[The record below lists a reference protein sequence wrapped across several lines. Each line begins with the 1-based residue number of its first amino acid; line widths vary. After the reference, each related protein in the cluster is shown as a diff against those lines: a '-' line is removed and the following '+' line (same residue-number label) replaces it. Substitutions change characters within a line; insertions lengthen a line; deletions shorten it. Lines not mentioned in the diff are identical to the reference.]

1 MQLLAIIL
9 YNTVGEQ
16 RIVTFTPG
24 TLNVVTGDPGTGKSA
39 LLDIVD
45 FCLGRSTV
53 TMAVGPITRTV
64 AWYAVLLQLPGGRAF
79 VARPAP
85 RSGAASSS
93 RAMIEIGAEIGPLP
107 FDRLEVN
114 ADADTVRDQLGRAI
128 GIDENAGDRGP
139 MSFREPL
146 EANLGHAV
154 LLCLQRQ
161 SEIANRDLLFHRQG
175 EEDGEIGRAIRDTLP
190 YFLGAV
196 PRDQAVQRQRL
207 TIARRDL
214 RRAENELAR
223 AHAADEEIETSL
235 RAMVREAIVAG
246 VVADEPHEGRADML
260 ATLQSVLTGPPV
272 QIGDEVVA
280 ERRQRLERQRSELRL
295 ALRAAGDQVALLEA
309 MDTDELGYEGVVGQQ
324 LSRLRSLDLLGEVD
338 TGDVCPVC
346 GNTTDGTDA
355 SVSDLREA
363 ADHLHGQLASVEA
376 IRPRRRQALQDLSA
390 QIDGLRQQLRAADEA
405 LAGLAATESGD
416 SGTGS
421 RAEQQAFTRGRIQH
435 FLASA
440 QAAETT
446 ELRRLEERVAMRR
459 EAVETLEAGLNAD
472 DEREQVTSRLAIV
485 GADMTRWADQL
496 QLEHRGSVRLDM
508 SRLTVVADTDE
519 GPAPLFRI
527 GSAANWIGYH
537 LVTHLALHRYFTR
550 QDRPVP
556 RLLMLDQPSQAY
568 YPSDVEQ
575 QEGLPEGEEDRAA
588 VERLF
593 ELMRSVTEE
602 LSPHFQIIVCDHAN
616 LPAPWFRDSVAH
628 NWRHGEKLIPESWL

>member
-9 YNTVGEQ
+9 YNAVGEQ

-64 AWYAVLLQLPGGRAF
+64 AWYAVVLQLPGGRAF

-85 RSGAASSS
+85 RSGAATSS
-93 RAMIEIGAEIGPLP
+93 RAMIEIGAEIEPLP

-114 ADADTVRDQLGRAI
+114 TDADTVRDQLGRAI
-128 GIDENAGDRGP
+128 GIGENAGDRGP

-214 RRAENELAR
+214 RRAETELAR

-260 ATLQSVLTGPPV
+260 TALQSVLAGPPV

-280 ERRQRLERQRSELRL
+280 ERQQRLERQRSELRL
-295 ALRAAGDQVALLEA
+295 ALRAAGEQVALLEG
-309 MDTDELGYEGVVGQQ
+309 MNTDEQGYEGVVGQQ
-324 LSRLRSLDLLGEVD
+324 LSRLRSLDLLGDVD
-338 TGDVCPVC
+338 SGDVCPVC
-346 GNTTDGTDA
+346 GNSTDGADA
-355 SVSDLREA
+355 SVSDLRDA
-363 ADHLHGQLASVEA
+363 AEHLHGQLASVEA
-376 IRPRRRQALQDLSA
+376 IRPRRRQALQELSA
-390 QIDGLRQQLRAADEA
+390 QVDGLRQQLRAADEA
-405 LAGLAATESGD
+405 LAGLDATESGG
-416 SGTGS
+416 SGAGS

-440 QAAETT
+440 QSAEAT
-446 ELRRLEERVAMRR
+446 EVRRLEERVTMRR

-472 DEREQVTSRLAIV
+472 DEREQVTSRLTIV

-496 QLEHRGSVRLDM
+496 QLEHSGSVRLDV

-602 LSPHFQIIVCDHAN
+602 LSPYFQIIVCDHAN
-616 LPAPWFRDSVAH
+616 LPPHPGSRTPLPTTGATARS
-628 NWRHGEKLIPESWL
+628 